1 MRGTTDVVFIQFM
14 LTSLLMLLLFG
25 NNVVAVVVVGVA

>member
-25 NNVVAVVVVGVA
+25 NNVVVVGVA